1 MTIEEKKERVI
12 ELRKAGATYEQI
24 SDALGYPK
32 NSHGGGFVSKVLREC
47 GLTNSRADKRKR
59 LAVIDYVKAGI
70 SYEETAK
77 LVGFST
83 GYVKLICYKNGIRQ
97 IQDSKEK
104 RNEEMRAYKA
114 QGHTMKEVAERFGV
128 SQQIA
133 QAACKGIAPQKSR
146 PQEYKNGWDEER
158 QIANAIRTIAERA
171 PMFEYAGGYTGS
183 DGFVDLRCKT
193 CGAVIRKSYVSIRH
207 GRVQCE
213 NCLRIAAEEKA
224 KQEDIRRKIDADRK
238 AWKEAGKRKAEQLSF
253 VACEC
258 CGSPFFPANRSNT
271 AYCSDECRRKAA
283 NTVSKDKRLRRISKV
298 LVDKDID
305 LNDLFKRDNGVCA
318 ICGKRCRW
326 DDSSTRDDG
335 TFLAFGDYPSID
347 HIVPLSRGG
356 KHAWNNV
363 QLACRSCNSKKG
375 NRVCPSL
382 KKLK

>member
-1 MTIEEKKERVI
+1 MTIEEKKERII

-47 GLTNSRADKRKR
+47 GLTNSTADKEQKR
-59 LAVIDYVKAGI
+59 LAAIDYVKAGI

-83 GYVKLICYKNGIRQ
+83 KYVKLICYKNGIRQ

-114 QGHTMKEVAERFGV
+114 QGHTMKEVAERFGE
-128 SQQIA
+128 SQSVA

-158 QIANAIRTIAERA
+158 QIVNAIRTIAERA

-193 CGAVIRKSYVSIRH
+193 CGAVIRKSYVSVRH
-207 GRVQCE
+207 GRAQCE

-224 KQEDIRRKIDADRK
+224 KQEDLRRKIDADRK
-238 AWKEAGKRKAEQLSF
+238 AWKEAGKRKATQLSF
-253 VACEC
+253 SFCKAC
-258 CGSPFFPANRSNT
+258 GGVFIPDGHYKS
-271 AYCSDECRRKAA
+271 YCSDECKRKAA
-283 NTVSKDKRLRRISKV
+283 NTISKDKRLRKISDA
-298 LVDKDID
+298 LVDKGID
-305 LNDLFKRDNGVCA
+305 LKDLFKRAGGVCA
-318 ICGKRCRW
+318 ICGKICRW
-326 DDSSTRDDG
+326 DDSSVRDDG
-335 TFLAFGDYPSID
+335 TFVAFGDYPSID
-347 HIVPLSRGG
+347 HIIPLSKGG
-356 KHAWNNV
+356 NHSWNNV

-375 NRVCPSL
+375 NRV
-382 KKLK
+382 